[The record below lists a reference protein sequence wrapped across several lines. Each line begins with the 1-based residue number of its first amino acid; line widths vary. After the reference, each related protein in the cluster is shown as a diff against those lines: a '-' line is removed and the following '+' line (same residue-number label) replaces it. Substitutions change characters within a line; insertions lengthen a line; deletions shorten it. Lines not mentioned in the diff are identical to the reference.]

1 MQYLATDNHPAIITE
16 EVFEA
21 VQKEKTNRSNSVVDE
36 NGQSVRRS
44 IKYSSKNKNI

>member
-1 MQYLATDNHPAIITE
+1 MQYLATDNHPSIITE

-21 VQKEKTNRSNSVVDE
+21 VQKEKTNRSNIVVDE